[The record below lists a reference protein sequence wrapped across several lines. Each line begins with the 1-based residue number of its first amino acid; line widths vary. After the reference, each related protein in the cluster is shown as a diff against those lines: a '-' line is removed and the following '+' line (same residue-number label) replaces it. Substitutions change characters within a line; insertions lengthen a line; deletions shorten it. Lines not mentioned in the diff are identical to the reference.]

1 MRQTNILTLTVNPA
15 LDVAVLAPSVRP
27 THKIRTSGAQYD
39 PGGGGINVA
48 RVVHELGGEA
58 LALFA
63 SGGATGRFI
72 EELLRATAVPCQA
85 VQMSGVT
92 RISFNAHDQSSGLD
106 YRFVPKGPPISPSD
120 RESLLA
126 ALSQVEATWL
136 VASGSLL
143 PGADSEFYARLARH
157 AGERRQRFVLDT
169 SGPALSSALGQG
181 IEVLKVSLGEFEQ
194 IVGREVR
201 DLASQRAQA
210 LALVRSGAARKI
222 ILTLGAE
229 GALLATG
236 DETLHLPAIAVAEK
250 SLAGAGD
257 SFLAGLVLGLERGC
271 SDLAAMQLA
280 SAAAA
285 AAVASPGTARVGQMA
300 VRALL
305 PAGWVEANQGV
316 LRPPLRS

>member
-1 MRQTNILTLTVNPA
+1 MRRTDILTLTVNPA

-63 SGGATGRFI
+63 SGGATGKFI
-72 EELLRATAVPCQA
+72 EELLRATAVPCRP
-85 VQMSGVT
+85 VPVSGVT
-92 RISFNAHDQSSGLD
+92 RISFNARDQSSGLD
-106 YRFVPKGPPISPSD
+106 YRFVPKGPPLSPSD
-120 RESLLA
+120 KEDILA
-126 ALSQVEATWL
+126 ALSDIEAKWL
-136 VASGSLL
+136 VASGSL
-143 PGADSEFYARLARH
+143 PQGTEIGFYAGLARQ
-157 AGERRQRFVLDT
+157 AVERGQRFVLDT
-169 SGPALSSALGQG
+169 SGPALNSALGQG
-181 IEVLKVSLGEFEQ
+181 IDVLKVSLGEFEQ

-201 DLASQRAQA
+201 DLASQRAEA
-210 LALVRSGAARKI
+210 LALARSGAARKI
-222 ILTLGAE
+222 VVTLGAE

-236 DETLHLPAIAVAEK
+236 DETVHLPAIAVVEK

-257 SFLAGLVLGLERGC
+257 SFLAGLVLGLDRGC

-280 SAAAA
+280 LATAA
-285 AAVASPGTARVGQMA
+285 AAVTNPGTARVGHMA
-300 VRALL
+300 VQALL
-305 PAGWVEANQGV
+305 PAGWLEANQGV